1 MKGNYKLVAC
11 MVVFSLGLFV
21 GPAHADLNDGLVAYY
36 PFNGNANDESG
47 NGNHG
52 TVHGA
57 TLTEDRFGKIDSAYH
72 FDGNS
77 YIVVPSSPSLES
89 PSDQYSVAVWANTE
103 AWDGG
108 LSSLVCKGVQ
118 GAQYRPQFSDNGRF
132 LFHDGVDVFTSFF
145 ANVNTWYFFVEIWND
160 GNAQVYVNGTK
171 IGEISGGIPVV
182 RNSEP
187 LEIGRDQP
195 GALEFMIGAIDDIRI
210 YNRVLS
216 EAEIQELYRESSGG
230 IRQVAIDIKP
240 GSSSNTINPKSH
252 GMIPVAILT
261 TETFDATTVDPLS
274 VEFGPSGATE
284 AHGKGHIEDVDHDGE
299 PDLMLHFRTQATGI
313 TCGDTSAS
321 LTGET
326 FDHEPIE
333 GTDSIKT
340 VGCKK

>member
-1 MKGNYKLVAC
+1 MFTN
-11 MVVFSLGLFV
+11 
-21 GPAHADLNDGLVAYY
+21 
-36 PFNGNANDESG
+36 
-47 NGNHG
+47 
-52 TVHGA
+52 
-57 TLTEDRFGKIDSAYH
+57 
-72 FDGNS
+72 
-77 YIVVPSSPSLES
+77 
-89 PSDQYSVAVWANTE
+89 
-103 AWDGG
+103 
-108 LSSLVCKGVQ
+108 
-118 GAQYRPQFSDNGRF
+118 F
-132 LFHDGVDVFTSFF
+132 L

-171 IGEISGGIPVV
+171 IGEISGGIPVL

-195 GALEFMIGAIDDIRI
+195 GALEYMIGAIDDIRI

-216 EAEIQELYRESSGG
+216 ESEIQELYRENSGG

-240 GSSSNTINPKSH
+240 DSSSNTINPKSD

-284 AHGKGHIEDVDHDGE
+284 AHGKGHIEDVNHDGE

-313 TCGDTSAS
+313 KCGDTSAS

-326 FDHEPIE
+326 FDDDPIE
-333 GTDSIKT
+333 GTDTIKT